1 MRKIPDL
8 SKRTEM
14 PLTPYFLFVG
24 GVLLTL
30 LLVANAVLPQL
41 PANEGIVTSAEVP
54 VIRIHS
60 DRKGPA
66 AVVFDTNQPTIVPAT
81 VAKAET
87 AAPAPAAVADLRSK
101 AQEREAFALLEPPQP
116 NAAAATK
123 PKRPEPKASKRRI
136 AKARA
141 NRPLILVARQ
151 PQIGWGNNGWNS
163 GWSGSWRAA

>member
-1 MRKIPDL
+1 M
-8 SKRTEM
+8 
-14 PLTPYFLFVG
+14 
-24 GVLLTL
+24 L

-41 PANEGIVTSAEVP
+41 PANEGIVPSAEPP

-87 AAPAPAAVADLRSK
+87 VAPAPAVVANLPSK
-101 AQEREAFALLEPPQP
+101 AREREALALFEPPQQP
-116 NAAAATK
+116 NAAAAAE
-123 PKRPEPKASKRRI
+123 PKQPEPKAQLKRRI

-141 NRPLILVARQ
+141 NRPLMLVARQ
-151 PQIGWGNNGWNS
+151 PQIGWFGNNGWNS
-163 GWSGSWRAA
+163 GWSGSWRAAW